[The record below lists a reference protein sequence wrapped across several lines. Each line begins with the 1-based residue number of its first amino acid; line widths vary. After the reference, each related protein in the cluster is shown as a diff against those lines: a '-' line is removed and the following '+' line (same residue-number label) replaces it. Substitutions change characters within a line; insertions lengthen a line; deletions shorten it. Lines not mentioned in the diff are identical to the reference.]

1 MFIISKMEKE
11 NKKLEKEK
19 KKLEKEA
26 EKRKK
31 ELEKEKKK
39 LEKEAEKRK
48 KELEKE
54 KKKLEKEAEKRK
66 KELEKEKKKL
76 EKEKKKVSKKIIEKK
91 ININELK
98 KEWLELYNKLKDNK
112 VGYTMLSINENDN
125 NFLDIKLSR
134 TEKIIGLTGKGTL
147 VLRKLSDMG
156 MVKNEDINTYL
167 PKNFNN
173 KSYMKPLWNIKHG
186 YMYFK
191 NDINLK
197 NLKTTIDIINYLNNK
212 YNSYRISS
220 SLVEEKEE
228 GIIGVDI
235 KYDEPEWIS
244 KLIPGNKI
252 YNPIINKNKQIVFS
266 KCAITVK
273 TLELANKY
281 LNKKMNNFK
290 DIYENY
296 IYLKTTKSISL
307 ELEKFIKSDKTIGL
321 IAYDKH
327 ARIIF
332 KKEDKLFMIDPWKQT
347 IDKGTKNLIGLIPN
361 LSFIK
366 RKAEQTTEGSCVAV
380 SYARALY
387 MADKGIDVINNEI
400 PLDYIVLTSR
410 LISKF
415 RVKN

>member
-1 MFIISKMEKE
+1 M
-11 NKKLEKEK
+11 EKEK
-19 KKLEKEA
+19 KKLEREKKRLEKEA
-26 EKRKK
+26 ERRNK

-48 KELEKE
+48 KEQEREKKKMEKE
-54 KKKLEKEAEKRK
+54 AEKKNKKLEKEN
-66 KELEKEKKKL
+66 KKL
-76 EKEKKKVSKKIIEKK
+76 EKVNKKVEKK

-156 MVKNEDINTYL
+156 MVKNEYINTYL

-197 NLKTTIDIINYLNNK
+197 NLKTIIDIINYLNNK

-235 KYDEPEWIS
+235 KYEEPEWVS
-244 KLIPGNKI
+244 KLVPGNKI

-296 IYLKTTKSISL
+296 IYLTTTKSMSL

-332 KKEDKLFMIDPWKQT
+332 KKEDKLIIIDPWKQT
-347 IDKGTKNLIGLIPN
+347 VDKGTKDLIGLIPD

-400 PLDYIVLTSR
+400 PFDYIVLTSR

>member
-1 MFIISKMEKE
+1 MFIISKMDKE
-11 NKKLEKEK
+11 NKKLEREKKRLEKEAEKEK

-26 EKRKK
+26 EKRNK
-31 ELEKEKKK
+31 ELEKEKKN
-39 LEKEAEKRK
+39 LEKEAEKK
-48 KELEKE
+48 N
-54 KKKLEKEAEKRK
+54 

-235 KYDEPEWIS
+235 KYEEPEWIS
-244 KLIPGNKI
+244 RLIPGNKI

-281 LNKKMNNFK
+281 LNK
-290 DIYENY
+290 
-296 IYLKTTKSISL
+296 
-307 ELEKFIKSDKTIGL
+307 
-321 IAYDKH
+321 
-327 ARIIF
+327 
-332 KKEDKLFMIDPWKQT
+332 
-347 IDKGTKNLIGLIPN
+347 
-361 LSFIK
+361 
-366 RKAEQTTEGSCVAV
+366 
-380 SYARALY
+380 
-387 MADKGIDVINNEI
+387 NEHH
-400 PLDYIVLTSR
+400 L
-410 LISKF
+410 
-415 RVKN
+415 

>member
-11 NKKLEKEK
+11 KKKLEREK
-19 KKLEKEA
+19 KRLEKEA
-26 EKRKK
+26 ERRNK

-48 KELEKE
+48 KEQEREKKKMEKE
-54 KKKLEKEAEKRK
+54 AEKKNKKLEKEN
-66 KELEKEKKKL
+66 KKL
-76 EKEKKKVSKKIIEKK
+76 EKVNKKVEKK

-156 MVKNEDINTYL
+156 MVKNEYINTYL

-197 NLKTTIDIINYLNNK
+197 NLKTIIDIINYLNNK

-235 KYDEPEWIS
+235 KYEEPEWVS
-244 KLIPGNKI
+244 KLVPGNKI

-296 IYLKTTKSISL
+296 IYLTTTKSMSL

-347 IDKGTKNLIGLIPN
+347 VDKGTKDLIGLIPN

-400 PLDYIVLTSR
+400 PFDYIVLTSR

>member
-11 NKKLEKEK
+11 KKKLEREK
-19 KKLEKEA
+19 KRLEKEA
-26 EKRKK
+26 ERRNK

-48 KELEKE
+48 KEQEREKKKMEKE
-54 KKKLEKEAEKRK
+54 AEKKNKKLEKEN
-66 KELEKEKKKL
+66 KKL
-76 EKEKKKVSKKIIEKK
+76 EKVNKKVEKK

-156 MVKNEDINTYL
+156 MVKNEYINTYL

-197 NLKTTIDIINYLNNK
+197 NLKTIIDIINYLNNK

-235 KYDEPEWIS
+235 KYEEPEWVS
-244 KLIPGNKI
+244 KLVPGNKI

-296 IYLKTTKSISL
+296 IYLTTTKSMSL

-332 KKEDKLFMIDPWKQT
+332 KKEDKLIIIDPWKQT
-347 IDKGTKNLIGLIPN
+347 VDKGTKDLIGLIPD

-400 PLDYIVLTSR
+400 PFDYIVLTSR

>member
-1 MFIISKMEKE
+1 MFIINKMEKE
-11 NKKLEKEK
+11 NKKLEREKKRLEKEN

-26 EKRKK
+26 
-31 ELEKEKKK
+31 EKEKKK
-39 LEKEAEKRK
+39 LEKEV
-48 KELEKE
+48 EKE
-54 KKKLEKEAEKRK
+54 KKKLEKEV
-66 KELEKEKKKL
+66 EKEKKKL
-76 EKEKKKVSKKIIEKK
+76 EKEKKKLVKENKKIIEKK

-147 VLRKLSDMG
+147 ILRKLSDMG

-197 NLKTTIDIINYLNNK
+197 NLKTIIDIINYLNNK

-220 SLVEEKEE
+220 SLIEEKEE

-235 KYDEPEWIS
+235 KYEEPEWIS
-244 KLIPGNKI
+244 RLIPGNKI

-296 IYLKTTKSISL
+296 IYLKTTKSMSL
-307 ELEKFIKSDKTIGL
+307 ELEKFIKSDKIIGL

-347 IDKGTKNLIGLIPN
+347 VDKGTKDLICLIPD

-387 MADKGIDVINNEI
+387 MADKGIDVIDNEI
-400 PLDYIVLTSR
+400 PFDYIVLTSR

>member
-26 EKRKK
+26 EKR
-31 ELEKEKKK
+31 KKK

>member
-11 NKKLEKEK
+11 NKKLEREK

-26 EKRKK
+26 EKRN
-31 ELEKEKKK
+31 
-39 LEKEAEKRK
+39 
-48 KELEKE
+48 
-54 KKKLEKEAEKRK
+54 

>member
-11 NKKLEKEK
+11 KKKLEREK
-19 KKLEKEA
+19 KRLEKEA
-26 EKRKK
+26 ERRNK

-48 KELEKE
+48 KEQEREKKKMEKE
-54 KKKLEKEAEKRK
+54 AEKKNKKLEKEN
-66 KELEKEKKKL
+66 KKL
-76 EKEKKKVSKKIIEKK
+76 EKVNKKVEKK

-156 MVKNEDINTYL
+156 MVKNEYINTYL

-197 NLKTTIDIINYLNNK
+197 NLKTIIDIINYLNNK

-220 SLVEEKEE
+220 SLIEEKEE

-235 KYDEPEWIS
+235 KYEEPEWIS
-244 KLIPGNKI
+244 RLIPGNKI

-296 IYLKTTKSISL
+296 IYLTTTKSMSL

-332 KKEDKLFMIDPWKQT
+332 KKEDKLIIIDPWKQT
-347 IDKGTKNLIGLIPN
+347 VDKGTKDLIGLIPD

-400 PLDYIVLTSR
+400 PFDYIVLTSR

>member
-11 NKKLEKEK
+11 KKKLEREK
-19 KKLEKEA
+19 KRLEKEA
-26 EKRKK
+26 ERRNK

-48 KELEKE
+48 KEQEREKKKMEKE
-54 KKKLEKEAEKRK
+54 AEKKNKKLEKEN
-66 KELEKEKKKL
+66 KKL
-76 EKEKKKVSKKIIEKK
+76 EKVNKKVEKK

-156 MVKNEDINTYL
+156 MVKNEYINTYL

-197 NLKTTIDIINYLNNK
+197 NLKTIIDIINYLNNK

-220 SLVEEKEE
+220 SLIEEKEE

-235 KYDEPEWIS
+235 KYEEPEWIS
-244 KLIPGNKI
+244 RLIPGNKI

-296 IYLKTTKSISL
+296 IYLKTTKSMSL

-347 IDKGTKNLIGLIPN
+347 VDKGTKDLIGLIPN

-387 MADKGIDVINNEI
+387 MADKGIDVIDNEI
-400 PLDYIVLTSR
+400 PFDYIVLTSR